1 MNFIFSSY
9 VHFYIYFIYLK
20 YIVSLIKY
28 FVPEITV
35 VQRNKNEIDKY
46 SSTKYK

>member
-1 MNFIFSSY
+1 MYIFI
-9 VHFYIYFIYLK
+9 YIYFIYLK

-35 VQRNKNEIDKY
+35 VQRNKNEIGKY
-46 SSTKYK
+46 RSTKYK